1 MFTVRNIV
9 NSSGS
14 YLCSL
19 FAFIFLAQNVNF
31 CNVGNYRFVVRVV
44 TAPTVANVVV
54 AIVAVAVAS
63 V

>member
-14 YLCSL
+14 YLRSL
-19 FAFIFLAQNVNF
+19 FAFFFLAQNVNF
-31 CNVGNYRFVVRVV
+31 CNVGNYRFVVRAV
-44 TAPTVANVVV
+44 TFVAIVVV
-54 AIVAVAVAS
+54 AAAAVAS

>member
-14 YLCSL
+14 YLRSL
-19 FAFIFLAQNVNF
+19 FAFFFLAQNVNF

-44 TAPTVANVVV
+44 TFVAIVVV
-54 AIVAVAVAS
+54 AALALAVAS